1 MAPLSPPYSADVEAS
16 LRKWMPPGSAVEPL
30 KLFRTLARHAPLND
44 RLRHLGAFFLGHG
57 ALPLR
62 TRELVILRTCARCG
76 AEYEWGVH
84 VAAFGPAAGL
94 DRSAI
99 DATVRHASAATGL
112 DALTLR
118 AVDELHDT
126 GTLTDATWA
135 ELGAHFDANTVLEF
149 VALTGFYHLVS
160 FLVNAVGVEHEPWAE
175 RFPPEIDATATGKG
189 EESRGNG

>member
-1 MAPLSPPYSADVEAS
+1 MCSMKNRIPPLSPPYSIDVQAS
-16 LRKWMPPGSAVEPL
+16 LHKWMPPGSAIEPL
-30 KLFRTLARHAPLND
+30 KLFRTLAHYPQLSD

-84 VAAFGPAAGL
+84 AAAFGPAASL
-94 DRSAI
+94 DRSMI
-99 DATVRHASAATGL
+99 DATVRLAPAATGL

-118 AVDELHDT
+118 AVDELHGT

-135 ELGAHFDANTVLEF
+135 ELRAHFDANTVLEL

-160 FLVNAVGVEHEPWAE
+160 FLVSAVGVEHEPWAR
-175 RFPPEIDATATGKG
+175 RFPSDIDATTAG
-189 EESRGNG
+189 